1 MWITPS
7 LVAHFSTPNA
17 GRWHCW
23 PMEGA
28 ETEPE
33 HNKNCFLVPTCVLCL
48 YSEDRKDREQP
59 ELYEQT
65 AVMVLPPA
73 LPFL

>member
-1 MWITPS
+1 
-7 LVAHFSTPNA
+7 
-17 GRWHCW
+17 
-23 PMEGA
+23 MEGA

-33 HNKNCFLVPTCVLCL
+33 HNKNCFSVPTCVLCL